1 MEEKTRLPISRVG
14 CSPARLVRRVLVV
27 PSVGGRA
34 PREVS
39 RKMLSEFLEPRVEEI
54 LTLVRDQLSRAGFLG
69 SIPSGVVVT
78 GGASA
83 LDGLPDLAEEIFEL
97 PVRLG
102 IPSGIGGLTDR
113 VQGPEFATG
122 VGLAIWGSRRR
133 AKPRFRIY
141 GGPTFGK
148 VRARMREWFYGDQLS

>member
-1 MEEKTRLPISRVG
+1 MEIRPNPRKFGCDVKTTYSF
-14 CSPARLVRRVLVV
+14 V

-39 RKMLSEFLEPRVEEI
+39 RKLLSEFLEPRVEEI
-54 LTLVRDQLSRAGFLG
+54 LTLVRDQLAEAGYLSR
-69 SIPSGVVVT
+69 IPSGVVVT
-78 GGASA
+78 GGSSA
-83 LDGLPDLAEEIFEL
+83 LDGLPELAEEIFEL

-102 IPSGIGGLTDR
+102 IPRGVGGLADR

-122 VGLAIWGSRRR
+122 VGLVIWGSRRR

-141 GGPTFGK
+141 GGPSFGR
-148 VRARMREWFYGDQLS
+148 VRARMREWLYGNQLS

>member
-1 MEEKTRLPISRVG
+1 
-14 CSPARLVRRVLVV
+14 
-27 PSVGGRA
+27 
-34 PREVS
+34 
-39 RKMLSEFLEPRVEEI
+39 MLSEFLEPRVEEI
-54 LTLVRDQLSRAGFLG
+54 LTLVRDQLAQASFLNR
-69 SIPSGVVVT
+69 IPSGVVVT
-78 GGASA
+78 GGSSA

-102 IPSGIGGLTDR
+102 TPRGIGGLADR